1 MKKYNCV
8 NCNKECDHTHQ
19 KTNKYCSNTC
29 QHEYQYK
36 KNISDWLSGENKGGN
51 KYKTANYVKNY
62 ILTKQEFKCS
72 ICNISEWNGNNITLE
87 LDHVDGNPYN
97 NNEENLRC
105 ICPNCHSQSD
115 NYKAKNKGSGRHYR
129 TIRYAEGKSY

>member
-1 MKKYNCV
+1 MPSCL
-8 NCNKECDHTHQ
+8 NCNKEFDYKRMTR
-19 KTNKYCSNTC
+19 NKYCCISCQQQYQHKQYIESWLNGKVDGMRGKAQTSN
-29 QHEYQYK
+29 H
-36 KNISDWLSGENKGGN
+36 I
-51 KYKTANYVKNY
+51 KNY

-72 ICNISEWNGNNITLE
+72 MCGISEWNGKPITLD
-87 LDHVDGNPYN
+87 LDHIDGNHAN